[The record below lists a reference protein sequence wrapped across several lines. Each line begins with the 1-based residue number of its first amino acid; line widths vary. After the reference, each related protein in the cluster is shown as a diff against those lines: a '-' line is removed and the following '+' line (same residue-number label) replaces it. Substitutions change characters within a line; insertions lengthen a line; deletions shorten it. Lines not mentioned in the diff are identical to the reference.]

1 MFAANDMMALGA
13 LKALR
18 QAGMSVPGEVE
29 VMGYDD
35 IPFARL
41 LDPPLSTVA
50 QPAREM
56 GAASAELLLR
66 LIAGEK
72 PRRKTVVMKPQLVLR
87 GTTLDPEILNA
98 KS

>member
-1 MFAANDMMALGA
+1 MALGA

-18 QAGMSVPGEVE
+18 QAGVGVPGEVE
-29 VMGYDD
+29 VLGYDD

-41 LDPPLSTVA
+41 LDPPLSTVC

-56 GAASAELLLR
+56 GVASADLLLR

-72 PRRKTVVMKPQLVLR
+72 PRRKTVVMKPRLLLR
-87 GTTLDPEILNA
+87 GTTLDPEDFNA